1 MFEDYNFI
9 LASQSPRRKELL
21 HGLDI
26 SFSVFTDFEVEESY
40 TDSLETG
47 EIAPFLSRK
56 KADAYPRELGERDVL
71 ITADTLVFVGSRV
84 LGKPKDRDDAVSML
98 KLLSGVTHEVITGV
112 TVVSRGQSYTINVSS
127 SVTFKILTDAEIDYY
142 IDNYKPYDKA
152 GGYAIQEWIGYI
164 GIESIEGSYYNI
176 VGLPVQRLYT
186 LLKNIL

>member
-40 TDSLETG
+40 PDSLETG

>member
-1 MFEDYNFI
+1 MFEGYDFI

-21 HGLDI
+21 AGMDVQ
-26 SFSVFTDFEVEESY
+26 FRVVTDFDVEESY
-40 TDSLETG
+40 PDTLELS

-56 KADAYPRELGERDVL
+56 KADAYPHVLGEKEVL
-71 ITADTLVFVGSRV
+71 IAADTLVLVGGRV
-84 LGKPKDRDDAVSML
+84 LGKPKDRGDAVAML

-112 TVVSRGQSYTINVSS
+112 TVVSRGQRYTIKVSS
-127 SVTFKILTDAEIDYY
+127 AVTFKILTDDEIAYY
-142 IDNYKPYDKA
+142 VDTYKPYDKA
-152 GGYAIQEWIGYI
+152 GSYAIQEWIGYI

>member
-1 MFEDYNFI
+1 MFEGYSFI

-21 HGLDI
+21 AGMDI
-26 SFSVFTDFEVEESY
+26 QFRVETDFDVEESY
-40 TDSLETG
+40 PDAMEIR

-56 KADAYPRELGERDVL
+56 KADAYPRELGEKEVL
-71 ITADTLVFVGSRV
+71 ITADTLVLVGDRV
-84 LGKPKDRDDAVSML
+84 LGKPRDREEAISML

-112 TVVSRGQSYTINVSS
+112 TVVSRGQHYTTKVSS
-127 SVTFKILTDAEIDYY
+127 RVTFKLLTDDEICYY
-142 IDNYKPYDKA
+142 IDTYKPYDKA

-164 GIESIEGSYYNI
+164 GIENIAGSYYNI